1 LPRAPVEAIIG
12 PMPLLM
18 SRRAVL
24 RGLGAAAAASVL
36 ADQAWAAGTRY
47 LELRSLHTGEQ
58 FTAAWSPALGLDGRS
73 LSSLQLLL
81 RDYRNGESHAMDA
94 GIYGQLIDFAAAA
107 GVDARFDII
116 SGYRS
121 PVTNAK
127 LHERSGGVASH
138 SLHMEGRAIDVRLH
152 GVDCLKLAE
161 LARGQQRG
169 GVGYYGRD
177 AFVHLDTGRVRTW
190 NG

>member
-1 LPRAPVEAIIG
+1 MHFR
-12 PMPLLM
+12 MT
-18 SRRAVL
+18 RRAL
-24 RGLGAAAAASVL
+24 LQGLGAVATASAL
-36 ADQAWAAGTRY
+36 TDAAWAGGTRY

-58 FTAAWSPALGLDGRS
+58 FTAAWKPASGLDTGS
-73 LSSLQLLL
+73 LASLELLL
-81 RDYRNGESHAMDA
+81 RDHRNGERHPMDA
-94 GIYGQLIDFAAAA
+94 GIYSQLIDFAALA

-121 PVTNAK
+121 PLTNAK
-127 LHERSGGVASH
+127 LHERSGGVSSH

-161 LARGQQRG
+161 LARAQQRG

-177 AFVHLDTGRVRTW
+177 AFVHLDTGRIRTW